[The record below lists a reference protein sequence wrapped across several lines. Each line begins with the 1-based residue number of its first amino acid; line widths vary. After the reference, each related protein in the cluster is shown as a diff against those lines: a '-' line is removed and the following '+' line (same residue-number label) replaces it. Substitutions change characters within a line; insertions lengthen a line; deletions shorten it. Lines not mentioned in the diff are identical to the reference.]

1 MEKLVE
7 RHIRD
12 DLLRKYTLH
21 QNQHAYQTGKSTDT
35 AIHNVVTRIENA
47 IEHTGNTKGAFER
60 TSFDIIK
67 QAAEKHGIDPTIFRW
82 ICGMLESRNIKATL
96 SGENLGAAT
105 VRGSPQG
112 GALSPLL
119 WSLIVEELLWELNY
133 RDYYTV
139 GCADDTVTL
148 INEKFPQTVS
158 EVLQTAQKQ
167 SNSGVKGR
175 SCPSTQI
182 RR

>member
-1 MEKLVE
+1 
-7 RHIRD
+7 
-12 DLLRKYTLH
+12 
-21 QNQHAYQTGKSTDT
+21 
-35 AIHNVVTRIENA
+35 VVTRIENA
-47 IEHTGNTKGAFER
+47 IANREIALGAFLNIEGAFER

-112 GALSPLL
+112 GVLSPLL
-119 WSLIVEELLWELNY
+119 WSLVVDELLWELNY
-133 RDYYTV
+133 RGYYTV
-139 GCADDTVTL
+139 GCADDILIL

-158 EVLQTAQKQ
+158 EFLQTAQKQ
-167 SNSGVKGR
+167 SNSGVKGQ